1 MDVSCVPWGKL
12 LILITELQW
21 KPVYKALKVLG
32 TLYVRYLFHIFNQ
45 KNSYQAVIS
54 ETNIKVKNVP
64 VFKIFFHT
72 STLSCLLV
80 NNFTQ
85 KMLWEKWEKEY
96 GQYVTE
102 TFNFSTCFQT

>member
-1 MDVSCVPWGKL
+1 M
-12 LILITELQW
+12 
-21 KPVYKALKVLG
+21 G